1 MSLLQS
7 DVVVESEKRVT
18 LTFAKNV
25 LDSMLDWVRVID
37 KDGAVVFMNK
47 AMLSYLQENPDDAD
61 LSEVFLQSPVNN
73 IGIMDYELVISTA
86 LNNNEYN
93 KEISVGSKVLAVI
106 SSPLKD
112 EYGETRFIVEVFRD
126 VTRLKNLQHTII
138 EQNNKFENDL
148 DMAKMLQR
156 KLLPS
161 SSPNDK
167 IIFNYLY
174 KPCDML
180 GGDFVDIY
188 NIGKDHLGVYIADVS
203 GHGVSASILTVFLRS
218 TISKR
223 MTSPAEALNTLYRE
237 YNNNNFESEVY
248 ITVFY
253 AIYDL
258 RNNILTYSN
267 AGHNAT
273 PILYNK
279 SRRDEQIQLKIPGL
293 PISNWV
299 DTISYS
305 ERSVR
310 VDPGDLLFLYTDGLA
325 EIKNEDKTMFGQDR
339 INQALR
345 SLKGDDHHKMLGTDK
360 PRIRFRKYFQRVHA
374 DGRYYDVVCRN
385 EIAVYARPPQHMSWA
400 ASDAA
405 YINLTALPTS

>member
-1 MSLLQS
+1 MSLIQS
-7 DVVVESEKRVT
+7 DTAVTSKKRETV
-18 LTFAKNV
+18 TFAKNV

-47 AMLSYLQENPDDAD
+47 AMLNYFRDNPDHVDFND
-61 LSEVFLQSPVNN
+61 VLQQKPVQN
-73 IGIMDYELVISTA
+73 IGIMDYEFVISTA
-86 LNNNEYN
+86 LNSSEYDREINVGN
-93 KEISVGSKVLAVI
+93 KVYAVI
-106 SSPLKD
+106 SSPLKN
-112 EYGETRFIVEVFRD
+112 EAGETKFIVEVFRD
-126 VTRLKNLQHTII
+126 VTRLKNLQHMII

-161 SSPNDK
+161 SSPNAR

-237 YNNNNFESEVY
+237 YNKNNFESEVY

-273 PILYNK
+273 PVLYNK
-279 SRRDEQIQLKIPGL
+279 ARKDRQIYLTTPGL

-305 ERSVR
+305 ENSIR

-325 EIKNEDKTMFGQDR
+325 EIMNADKEMFGQDK
-339 INQALR
+339 INQVLR
-345 SLKGDDHHKMLGTDK
+345 SLNAGDHRQMLNSMLDCAYKYSDIANESMQTDD
-360 PRIRFRKYFQRVHA
+360 IT
-374 DGRYYDVVCRN
+374 
-385 EIAVYARPPQHMSWA
+385 MSF
-400 ASDAA
+400 
-405 YINLTALPTS
+405 IELK

>member
-1 MSLLQS
+1 MSIAHS
-7 DVVVESEKRVT
+7 DMVVKKRETV
-18 LTFAKNV
+18 TFAKNV

-37 KDGAVVFMNK
+37 RDEAVVFMNK
-47 AMLSYLQENPDDAD
+47 AMLNYLNDNPD
-61 LSEVFLQSPVNN
+61 EVDFNEVLLKKPVRN
-73 IGIMDYELVISTA
+73 IGTMDYELVISTA
-86 LNNNEYN
+86 LNNNEYDR
-93 KEISVGSKVLAVI
+93 EINVGSKVFAVI
-106 SSPLKD
+106 SSPLMND
-112 EYGETRFIVEVFRD
+112 LGETEFTVEVFRD

-138 EQNNKFENDL
+138 DQNTKFENDL

-161 SSPNDK
+161 SSPNAR

-237 YNNNNFESEVY
+237 YNKNNFESEVY

-273 PILYNK
+273 PVLYNK
-279 SRRDEQIQLKIPGL
+279 TRKDRQIFLTTPGL
-293 PISNWV
+293 PISNWAE
-299 DTISYS
+299 TIAYS
-305 ERSVR
+305 ENSIR

-325 EIKNEDKTMFGQDR
+325 EIMNGEKAMYGQDR
-339 INQALR
+339 INATLR
-345 SLKGDDHHKMLGTDK
+345 SLEGYDHHIMLNTMLDCVYGYAN
-360 PRIRFRKYFQRVHA
+360 INNESMQA
-374 DGRYYDVVCRN
+374 DD
-385 EIAVYARPPQHMSWA
+385 ITMSF
-400 ASDAA
+400 
-405 YINLTALPTS
+405 IELK

>member
-1 MSLLQS
+1 MSILNP
-7 DVVVESEKRVT
+7 DVLATGEKRETV
-18 LTFAKNV
+18 TFAKNV
-25 LDSMLDWVRVID
+25 LDSMLDWVRVIN

-47 AMLSYLQENPDDAD
+47 SMLSFFKEHPDDVD
-61 LSEVFLQSPVNN
+61 FDDVFLQGSTHN
-73 IGIMDYELVISTA
+73 IGIMDFELVISAA
-86 LNNNEYN
+86 LNNNEYSR
-93 KEISVGSKVLAVI
+93 ELSIGGKVFAVI
-106 SSPLKD
+106 SSPLKND
-112 EYGETRFIVEVFRD
+112 QGETEFIVEVFRD

-148 DMAKMLQR
+148 VMAKMLQR
-156 KLLPS
+156 KLLPNA
-161 SSPNDK
+161 SPNER

-188 NIGKDHLGVYIADVS
+188 NIGNNHLGVYIADVS

-237 YNNNNFESEVY
+237 YNYNNFESEVY

-273 PILYNK
+273 PVLYNK
-279 SRRDEQIQLKIPGL
+279 TRRERQAYLTTPGL

-305 ERSVR
+305 ENSIR
-310 VDPGDLLFLYTDGLA
+310 VSPGDLLFLYTDGLA
-325 EIKNEDKTMFGQDR
+325 EIKNETRAMFGQDR
-339 INQALR
+339 INETLR
-345 SLKGDDHHKMLGTDK
+345 SLDGGDHHQMLDSMLV
-360 PRIRFRKYFQRVHA
+360 RA
-374 DGRYYDVVCRN
+374 YDYAKISN
-385 EIAVYARPPQHMSWA
+385 ESMQKDDITMSFVE
-400 ASDAA
+400 
-405 YINLTALPTS
+405 LK

>member
-1 MSLLQS
+1 MSIVQS
-7 DVVVESEKRVT
+7 DKVVTNRKKEAAP
-18 LTFAKNV
+18 FAKNV

-37 KDGAVVFMNK
+37 RDGAVVFMNK
-47 AMLSYLQENPDDAD
+47 AMLSYLQDNPDAIDFNR
-61 LSEVFLQSPVNN
+61 VFLQRPIRN

-86 LNNNEYN
+86 LNSNEYDR
-93 KEISVGSKVLAVI
+93 EINIGSKVFAVI
-106 SSPLKD
+106 SSPLMND
-112 EYGETRFIVEVFRD
+112 LGETEFTVEVFRD
-126 VTRLKNLQHTII
+126 VTRLKNLQRTII
-138 EQNNKFENDL
+138 DQNNKFENDL

-156 KLLPS
+156 KLLPN
-161 SSPNDK
+161 SSPNAR

-237 YNNNNFESEVY
+237 YNKNNFESEVY

-273 PILYNK
+273 PVLYNK
-279 SRRDEQIQLKIPGL
+279 TRRDRQIYLTTPGL
-293 PISNWV
+293 PISNWA

-305 ERSVR
+305 ENSIR

-325 EIKNEDKTMFGQDR
+325 ETMNFDKTMFGQDR
-339 INQALR
+339 INNVLR
-345 SLKGDDHHKMLGTDK
+345 SLDGNDHHLMLNTMLDCVYGYAN
-360 PRIRFRKYFQRVHA
+360 ISNESMQA
-374 DGRYYDVVCRN
+374 DD
-385 EIAVYARPPQHMSWA
+385 ITMSF
-400 ASDAA
+400 
-405 YINLTALPTS
+405 IELK

>member
-1 MSLLQS
+1 
-7 DVVVESEKRVT
+7 
-18 LTFAKNV
+18 
-25 LDSMLDWVRVID
+25 
-37 KDGAVVFMNK
+37 
-47 AMLSYLQENPDDAD
+47 
-61 LSEVFLQSPVNN
+61 
-73 IGIMDYELVISTA
+73 
-86 LNNNEYN
+86 
-93 KEISVGSKVLAVI
+93 
-106 SSPLKD
+106 
-112 EYGETRFIVEVFRD
+112 
-126 VTRLKNLQHTII
+126 
-138 EQNNKFENDL
+138 
-148 DMAKMLQR
+148 MAKMLQR

-279 SRRDEQIQLKIPGL
+279 TRKGEQKQLKIPGL

-310 VDPGDLLFLYTDGLA
+310 VVPGDMLFLYTDGLA
-325 EIKNEDKTMFGQDR
+325 EIKNDDKTMFGQDR

-345 SLKGDDHHKMLGTDK
+345 SLKGDDHHIMLNEL
-360 PRIRFRKYFQRVHA
+360 INRVYGFA
-374 DGRYYDVVCRN
+374 NISN
-385 EIAVYARPPQHMSWA
+385 ESMQMDDITMSFVEM
-400 ASDAA
+400 
-405 YINLTALPTS
+405 I

>member
-1 MSLLQS
+1 MGVLHT
-7 DVVVESEKRVT
+7 DIAVTHEKRET
-18 LTFAKNV
+18 MTFAKNV

-47 AMLSYLQENPDDAD
+47 AMLSYLQDNPDDLD
-61 LSEVFLQSPVNN
+61 FNEVFFQSPTNN

-86 LNNNEYN
+86 LNNTEYN
-93 KEISVGSKVLAVI
+93 KEINVGSRVLAVI
-106 SSPLKD
+106 SSPLKNEFD
-112 EYGETRFIVEVFRD
+112 ETQFIVEVFRD
-126 VTRLKNLQHTII
+126 VTRLKTLQHTIL

-156 KLLPS
+156 KLLPNM
-161 SSPNDK
+161 SPNER
-167 IIFNYLY
+167 ILFNYIY

-223 MTSPAEALNTLYRE
+223 MTSPAEALNMLYRE
-237 YNNNNFESEVY
+237 YNSNNFESEVY

-273 PILYNK
+273 PVLYNK
-279 SRRDEQIQLKIPGL
+279 TRKDRQILLKSPGL

-305 ERSVR
+305 ENSIR

-325 EIKNEDKTMFGQDR
+325 EIKNNEKAMFGQDR
-339 INQALR
+339 INESLR
-345 SLKGDDHHKMLGTDK
+345 SIQGDDHHHMLNEVLNYAY
-360 PRIRFRKYFQRVHA
+360 RYA
-374 DGRYYDVVCRN
+374 DITN
-385 EIAVYARPPQHMSWA
+385 ESMQMDDITMSF
-400 ASDAA
+400 
-405 YINLTALPTS
+405 IELK

>member
-1 MSLLQS
+1 MM
-7 DVVVESEKRVT
+7 VVNKKRET
-18 LTFAKNV
+18 TTFAKNV
-25 LDSMLDWVRVID
+25 LDSMLDWVRVVD
-37 KDGAVVFMNK
+37 RDGVVVFMNK
-47 AMLSYLQENPDDAD
+47 AMLNYLRDGNGTADFDEAYLHRPLRNIDA
-61 LSEVFLQSPVNN
+61 L
-73 IGIMDYELVISTA
+73 DYELIGAAA
-86 LNNNEYN
+86 LNNVEYDR
-93 KEISVGSKVLAVI
+93 EIAVGGKVLAVI
-106 SSPLKD
+106 SSPLKN
-112 EYGETRFIVEVFRD
+112 ELGETEFTVEVFRD
-126 VTRLKNLQHTII
+126 VTRLKKLQETITD
-138 EQNNKFENDL
+138 QNKKFGNDL

-156 KLLPS
+156 KLLPN
-161 SSPNDK
+161 SSPNARVV
-167 IIFNYLY
+167 FNYLY

-237 YNNNNFESEVY
+237 YNKNNFESEVY

-273 PILYNK
+273 PVLYNK
-279 SRRDEQIQLKIPGL
+279 ARKDRQIFLTTPGL
-293 PISNWV
+293 PISNWA

-305 ERSVR
+305 ENSIR

-325 EIKNEDKTMFGQDR
+325 EIKNIDKNMFGQER
-339 INQALR
+339 INEVLR
-345 SLKGDDHHKMLGTDK
+345 SLDGSDHHLMLNTMLDSVYDYAN
-360 PRIRFRKYFQRVHA
+360 ISNESMQA
-374 DGRYYDVVCRN
+374 DD
-385 EIAVYARPPQHMSWA
+385 ITMSF
-400 ASDAA
+400 
-405 YINLTALPTS
+405 IELK

>member
-1 MSLLQS
+1 MVFSMSIIQS
-7 DVVVESEKRVT
+7 GIIQSEMVVTNKQRGTV
-18 LTFAKNV
+18 TFAKNV

-37 KDGAVVFMNK
+37 RDGAVAFMNR
-47 AMLSYLQENPDDAD
+47 AMRSYLGDNPDAVDFN
-61 LSEVFLQSPVNN
+61 EIFLQRPMRDA
-73 IGIMDYELVISTA
+73 GTMDYERVISTA
-86 LNNNEYN
+86 LNSSEYDR
-93 KEISVGSKVLAVI
+93 ELSIGSKVFAVI
-106 SSPLKD
+106 SSPLIN
-112 EYGETRFIVEVFRD
+112 ELGETEFTVEVFRD
-126 VTRLKNLQHTII
+126 VTRLKNLQLTIVD
-138 EQNNKFENDL
+138 QNRKFENDL

-156 KLLPS
+156 KLLPNA
-161 SSPNDK
+161 SPNAK
-167 IIFNYLY
+167 ITFNYLY

-237 YNNNNFESEVY
+237 YNKNNFESEVY

-273 PILYNK
+273 PVLYNK
-279 SRRDEQIQLKIPGL
+279 ARRDRQLFLTTPGL
-293 PISNWV
+293 PISNWA

-305 ERSVR
+305 ENSIR
-310 VDPGDLLFLYTDGLA
+310 VDQGDLLFLYTDGLA
-325 EIKNEDKTMFGQDR
+325 EIKNKEKTMFGQDR
-339 INQALR
+339 INEAL
-345 SLKGDDHHKMLGTDK
+345 SSMDGNDHHLMLNSMLENVYGYAN
-360 PRIRFRKYFQRVHA
+360 INNESMQA
-374 DGRYYDVVCRN
+374 DD
-385 EIAVYARPPQHMSWA
+385 ITMSFVE
-400 ASDAA
+400 
-405 YINLTALPTS
+405 LK

>member
-1 MSLLQS
+1 MSIAHS
-7 DVVVESEKRVT
+7 DMAVKNKKRDAVS
-18 LTFAKNV
+18 FAKNV

-37 KDGAVVFMNK
+37 RDGAVVFMNK
-47 AMLSYLQENPDDAD
+47 AMLGYLQNNPDDVD
-61 LSEVFLQSPVNN
+61 FNEIFLQRPIRN
-73 IGIMDYELVISTA
+73 IGAMDYELVISTA
-86 LNNNEYN
+86 LNNNKYN
-93 KEISVGSKVLAVI
+93 KEINFGSKVYAVI
-106 SSPLKD
+106 SSPLIND
-112 EYGETRFIVEVFRD
+112 PGETEFTVEVFRD

-161 SSPNDK
+161 SSPNAR

-223 MTSPAEALNTLYRE
+223 MTSPAEALNALYRE
-237 YNNNNFESEVY
+237 YNKNNFESEVY

-273 PILYNK
+273 PVLYNK
-279 SRRDEQIQLKIPGL
+279 TRRDRQIYLTTPGL
-293 PISNWV
+293 PISNWA

-305 ERSVR
+305 ENSIR

-325 EIKNEDKTMFGQDR
+325 EIKNGEKTMYGQER
-339 INQALR
+339 INETLR
-345 SLKGDDHHKMLGTDK
+345 SLNGNDHHIMLNTMLDSAY
-360 PRIRFRKYFQRVHA
+360 KYA
-374 DGRYYDVVCRN
+374 DISN
-385 EIAVYARPPQHMSWA
+385 ESMQADDITMSF
-400 ASDAA
+400 
-405 YINLTALPTS
+405 IEMK

>member
-1 MSLLQS
+1 MSPN
-7 DVVVESEKRVT
+7 EKRDT
-18 LTFAKNV
+18 ATFAKNV
-25 LDSMLDWVRVID
+25 LDSMLDWVRVIN

-47 AMLSYLQENPDDAD
+47 SMLGFFKEHPDDMD
-61 LSEVFLQSPVNN
+61 FDDVFLQGAIHN
-73 IGIMDYELVISTA
+73 IGIMDFELVMSAA
-86 LNNNEYN
+86 LNSNEYN
-93 KEISVGSKVLAVI
+93 REISIGGKVFAVI
-106 SSPLKD
+106 SSPLKND
-112 EYGETRFIVEVFRD
+112 VGETEFIVEVFRD

-148 DMAKMLQR
+148 VMAKMLQR

-161 SSPNDK
+161 VSPNER

-188 NIGKDHLGVYIADVS
+188 NIGNNHLGVYIADVS

-237 YNNNNFESEVY
+237 YNNNNFESEIY

-253 AIYDL
+253 AIFDL
-258 RNNILTYSN
+258 RNNVLTYSN

-273 PILYNK
+273 PVLYNK
-279 SRRDEQIQLKIPGL
+279 ASKEKQEYLTTPGL

-305 ERSVR
+305 ENSITVN
-310 VDPGDLLFLYTDGLA
+310 PGDLLFLYTDGLA
-325 EIKNEDKTMFGQDR
+325 EIKNASRAMFGQDR
-339 INQALR
+339 INEALR
-345 SLKGDDHHKMLGTDK
+345 SLEGNNHDEMLSTILSRAYGYANISNESMQKDDIT
-360 PRIRFRKYFQRVHA
+360 
-374 DGRYYDVVCRN
+374 
-385 EIAVYARPPQHMSWA
+385 MSF
-400 ASDAA
+400 
-405 YINLTALPTS
+405 IELK

>member
-1 MSLLQS
+1 MSIIQS
-7 DVVVESEKRVT
+7 DKLVANKTREPAPS
-18 LTFAKNV
+18 AKNV

-37 KDGAVVFMNK
+37 RNGAVVFMNK
-47 AMLSYLQENPDDAD
+47 AMLNYLQNNPDAVDFNK
-61 LSEVFLQSPVNN
+61 VFLQKPIRN

-86 LNNNEYN
+86 LKNNEYDR
-93 KEISVGSKVLAVI
+93 EINIGSKVFAVI
-106 SSPLKD
+106 SSPLSN
-112 EYGETRFIVEVFRD
+112 EYGETEYTVEVFRD
-126 VTRLKNLQHTII
+126 VTRLKNLQRTII
-138 EQNNKFENDL
+138 DQNDKFENDL

-156 KLLPS
+156 KLLPN
-161 SSPNDK
+161 SSPNAK

-223 MTSPAEALNTLYRE
+223 MISPAEALNTLYRE
-237 YNNNNFESEVY
+237 YNKNNFESEVY

-273 PILYNK
+273 PVLYNK
-279 SRRDEQIQLKIPGL
+279 ARRDRQIFLTTPGL
-293 PISNWV
+293 PISNWA

-305 ERSVR
+305 ENSIR

-325 EIKNEDKTMFGQDR
+325 EIKNNDKAMFGQDR
-339 INQALR
+339 INDVLR
-345 SLKGDDHHKMLGTDK
+345 SLDGSDHHLMLNTVLD
-360 PRIRFRKYFQRVHA
+360 RVYNYANISNESMQA
-374 DGRYYDVVCRN
+374 DD
-385 EIAVYARPPQHMSWA
+385 ITMSF
-400 ASDAA
+400 
-405 YINLTALPTS
+405 IELK

>member
-1 MSLLQS
+1 MGIAHS
-7 DVVVESEKRVT
+7 DMVVKKKETV
-18 LTFAKNV
+18 TFAKNV

-37 KDGAVVFMNK
+37 MDGAVVFMNK
-47 AMLSYLQENPDDAD
+47 AMLNYLQDNPDDVD
-61 LSEVFLQSPVNN
+61 FNEVFLKRPIRE
-73 IGIMDYELVISTA
+73 IGTMNYELVISTA
-86 LNNNEYN
+86 LNSNEYN
-93 KEISVGSKVLAVI
+93 KEIDVGSKVFAVI
-106 SSPLKD
+106 SSPLMND
-112 EYGETRFIVEVFRD
+112 LGETEFTVEVFRD
-126 VTRLKNLQHTII
+126 VTRLKNLQLTIL

-161 SSPNDK
+161 SSPNAR

-237 YNNNNFESEVY
+237 YNKNNFESEVY

-273 PILYNK
+273 PVLYNK
-279 SRRDEQIQLKIPGL
+279 TRKDRQIFLTTPGL
-293 PISNWV
+293 PISNWA

-305 ERSVR
+305 ENSIR

-325 EIKNEDKTMFGQDR
+325 EIMNGNKAMYGQDR
-339 INQALR
+339 INESLR
-345 SLKGDDHHKMLGTDK
+345 SLESNDHRMMLNSMLECVYGYAGIDNESMQADDIT
-360 PRIRFRKYFQRVHA
+360 
-374 DGRYYDVVCRN
+374 
-385 EIAVYARPPQHMSWA
+385 MSF
-400 ASDAA
+400 
-405 YINLTALPTS
+405 IELK